1 MKAADLYPYW
11 RLARRDLVTALSQ
24 LNDAQLDFSPK
35 QDMRSIGDV
44 ARHIIDAEA
53 GWVNLVVLQKDE
65 PWPQYP
71 QERLPTVQSI
81 LDEMERVHAITTEL
95 LQEHDVRWLDETRE
109 QGGHDFA
116 LRWVFWHILD
126 HEIHHRGE
134 IFLMIGM
141 LGVEVP
147 DI

>member
-11 RLARRDLVTALSQ
+11 QLARRDLVSALSQ
-24 LNDAQLDFSPK
+24 LNDEQLDYSP
-35 QDMRSIGDV
+35 QQGMRTIGDV
-44 ARHIIDAEA
+44 ARHVIDAEA

-71 QERLPTVQSI
+71 RERLPTVQSI
-81 LDEMERVHAITTEL
+81 LHEMERVHAVTTGL
-95 LQEHDVRWLDETRE
+95 LQERDVCWLDETRE
-109 QGGHDFA
+109 QGVQGFA

-134 IFLMIGM
+134 IFLMLGM
-141 LGVEVP
+141 LGVEAP

>member
-11 RLARRDLVTALSQ
+11 RQARRDLVSALSQ
-24 LNDAQLDFSPK
+24 LNDEQLDYSPR
-35 QDMRSIGDV
+35 QGMRTIGDV

-71 QERLPTVQSI
+71 RERLPTVQSI
-81 LDEMERVHAITTEL
+81 LHEMERVHAVTIGL
-95 LQEHDVRWLDETRE
+95 LQERDVRWLDETRE

-134 IFLMIGM
+134 IFLMLGM
-141 LGVEVP
+141 LGVEAP